1 MLVFLWLSLLPILV
15 LAVGSIT
22 VTRSL
27 EPRRAEQRGHHE
39 LEMQA
44 TGVLGPLSG
53 RIRRWLARATPE
65 LIPARVR
72 SADGKQFNRTIHQQR
87 FF

>member
-1 MLVFLWLSLLPILV
+1 MVFLWLRLLPILV
-15 LAVGSIT
+15 LAVSSIAAIQ
-22 VTRSL
+22 SP
-27 EPRRAEQRGHHE
+27 EPWRAEQRGHLE

-53 RIRRWLARATPE
+53 CIRRWLARATPE

-72 SADGKQFNRTIHQQR
+72 SADGKPFNRTIHQQR
-87 FF
+87 FL